1 MEEQLRLPEIE
12 KEEMQDKRRIA
23 EMQMQFK
30 MKELE
35 LEQLRLSKEKV
46 ERVPLELASSTK

>member
-1 MEEQLRLPEIE
+1 
-12 KEEMQDKRRIA
+12 MQDKRRFE

-46 ERVPLELASSTK
+46 ERVPLEFNFSQPQNC

>member
-1 MEEQLRLPEIE
+1 MKEQLRLSEIE

>member
-1 MEEQLRLPEIE
+1 MEEQLRLSEIE

-35 LEQLRLSKEKV
+35 LEQLSLSKEKV

>member
-1 MEEQLRLPEIE
+1 
-12 KEEMQDKRRIA
+12 MQDKIKIE

-30 MKELE
+30 MKALE

-46 ERVPLELASSTK
+46 ERVPLELP

>member
-1 MEEQLRLPEIE
+1 
-12 KEEMQDKRRIA
+12 MQDTRRIE

-30 MKELE
+30 MKEFQ

-46 ERVPLELASSTK
+46 ERVPLELP

>member
-1 MEEQLRLPEIE
+1 MEEQLRLSEIE

>member
-1 MEEQLRLPEIE
+1 
-12 KEEMQDKRRIA
+12 MQDKRKIE

-30 MKELE
+30 MKELA

-46 ERVPLELASSTK
+46 ERVPLELP